1 MAIAP
6 KRAPGFLSNL
16 FVSPLL
22 NIHSDACKKDFRI
35 NSYCNLLNIK
45 NLFTEIN
52 HTPVLIVKDLNKQV
66 R

>member
-1 MAIAP
+1 LLP
-6 KRAPGFLSNL
+6 KGAWGFLFNL
-16 FVSPLL
+16 FVSSLV
-22 NIHSDACKKDFRI
+22 NIHPDACKKDFRT
-35 NSYCNLLNIK
+35 NPYCNLLNIK